1 MPLNKNPSTLY
12 HGKSLNMNDSA
23 GGSSRG
29 ASRGWRYDPRFFNSF
44 SLFSPPTPALCSKDQ
59 QSPRLGSPN
68 PLNRSGHGS
77 HLLKC
82 SSLCHF
88 HHGFLYRVSS
98 HSLLSPYF
106 SSANSLKH
114 VIHWPIWFTSSLG
127 VYVSCHFHNI
137 LRDERSHL
145 CVCCC
150 CFGLRVMIC

>member
-1 MPLNKNPSTLY
+1 MGSHWIWMILQGGAARGQAEAEGMIHVSSILFLCFPLQL
-12 HGKSLNMNDSA
+12 L
-23 GGSSRG
+23 
-29 ASRGWRYDPRFFNSF
+29 
-44 SLFSPPTPALCSKDQ
+44 LCVPKDQ